1 MRSYLILLTMGD
13 GRRAV
18 MRGMFATDW
27 AAIDN
32 AYEAFDDELVLAAV
46 PRRVGGY

>member
-1 MRSYLILLTMGD
+1 MRRYLILITLDG

-18 MRGMFATDW
+18 MTGIFTTDW

-32 AYEAFDDELVLAAV
+32 AYEVFDDEQVLAAV
-46 PRRVGGY
+46 PRRQGEL